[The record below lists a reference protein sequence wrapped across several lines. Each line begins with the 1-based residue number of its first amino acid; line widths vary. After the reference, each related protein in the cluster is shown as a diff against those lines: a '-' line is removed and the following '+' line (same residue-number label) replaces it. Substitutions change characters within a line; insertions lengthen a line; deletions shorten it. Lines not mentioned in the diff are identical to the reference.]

1 MTQMQLPEKFL
12 KTMEQILGE
21 EYGAFLES
29 FDGKRQFGLRVNTAK
44 MKLEEFERI
53 APFHL
58 SKIPW
63 IADGYFYEEEDAPA
77 KHPFY
82 AAGLYYLQEPSAMTP
97 ASRLSVTPG
106 ERVLDLCAAPG
117 GKATALGAKLQGEG
131 LLVAND
137 INNARAKALLRNLEL
152 FGISNAFV
160 TNEPP
165 HILAEHYPEYFDKI
179 MVDAPC
185 SGEGMFRKNPAV
197 VEAWQEKG
205 PEYFSR
211 LQRDIILYAA
221 DMLRPGGRML
231 YSTCTFSPLENESVI
246 THLLRER
253 PEMEVIPMEDY
264 EGFAE
269 GLTAFGGEQF
279 HESCRLCRRIFPHR
293 MAGEGHFLALLYK
306 HAPDENSN
314 LSENVS
320 ASAGLSA
327 QPANVS
333 APASLSAQP
342 ENVSA
347 PVSLSDLS
355 ENVSAPAGLS
365 VQSENVQSAAGISSG
380 KDAEKKSGKRKK
392 EKKKKKQS
400 ACTDGSRNWWDTCPG
415 LDREQRQALADFFVH
430 VHMPLQKERID
441 IRGDKVYYV
450 PAETLFGDSQL
461 RSAAFSAGEE
471 RAARTRWSGAGGRSS
486 GGKRKQPGAMP
497 TVKIHF
503 LRNGLYMGDLKKKR
517 FEPSQPFALALSKD
531 AFDQCLNFAGGDER
545 LQRYLRGE
553 SIPLEEGEAAALNCR
568 GPEPA
573 GNAARCSSTL
583 EPTGSAAR
591 CSSTLESAGNAA
603 RCSSTLK
610 PAGSAASGGWYLVLA
625 DGCPLGFGKLAGHIL
640 KNKYPAGWRRN

>member
-97 ASRLSVTPG
+97 ASRLLVTPG

-211 LQRDIILYAA
+211 LQRDIILHAA

-314 LSENVS
+314 LS
-320 ASAGLSA
+320 
-327 QPANVS
+327 ANVS
-333 APASLSAQP
+333 APASLSVQP
-342 ENVSA
+342 
-347 PVSLSDLS
+347 

-365 VQSENVQSAAGISSG
+365 GLSENVSAPASLSVQPENVSAPAGLSGLSENVSASVGLSVQPENVSAPAGLSDLPENVSAPAGLSG

-450 PAETLFGDSQL
+450 PAETLFSDSQL

-497 TVKIHF
+497 TAKIHF

-583 EPTGSAAR
+583 K
-591 CSSTLESAGNAA
+591 SAGN
-603 RCSSTLK
+603 T
-610 PAGSAASGGWYLVLA
+610 ASGGWYLVLA